1 MKRGKIVLIP
11 FPFTD
16 LTRNKVRPA
25 LIVSSSLTNNNDV
38 ILAFTSTAFDA
49 SKMSPTDELLLVT
62 DADFSATGL
71 KKSSVFKM
79 DKLATIE
86 RSILLGELGEVSAIL
101 QTKLDFKLK
110 LALELK

>member
-1 MKRGKIVLIP
+1 MKRGKIVLTP

-25 LIVSSSLTNNNDV
+25 LIVSASLTNDNDV
-38 ILAFTSTAFDA
+38 ILAFISTVFDA
-49 SKMSPTDELLLVT
+49 SKLSPTDELLSIM
-62 DADFSATGL
+62 DADFAATGL

-86 RSILLGELGEVSAIL
+86 RSILLGELGEVSVIL
-101 QTKLDFKLK
+101 QTKLDVKLK

>member
-1 MKRGKIVLIP
+1 MKRGKIVLTP

-16 LTRNKVRPA
+16 LTRHKVRPA

-38 ILAFTSTAFDA
+38 ILAFISTVFDA
-49 SKMSPTDELLLVT
+49 SKLSPTDELLLNT
-62 DADFSATGL
+62 DSDFAATGL
-71 KKSSVFKM
+71 KKNSVFKM

-86 RSILLGELGEVSAIL
+86 RVILLGELGEVSAIL
-101 QTKLDFKLK
+101 QAKLDAKLK

>member
-1 MKRGKIVLIP
+1 MKRGKIVLTP

-25 LIVSSSLTNNNDV
+25 LIVSSSLTNKDDV
-38 ILAFTSTAFDA
+38 ILAFISTVFDA
-49 SKMSPTDELLLVT
+49 SKLSPTDELLLIT
-62 DADFSATGL
+62 DADFAVTGL

-79 DKLATIE
+79 DKLATVE
-86 RSILLGELGEVSAIL
+86 RTILLGELGEVSATF
-101 QTKLDFKLK
+101 QTKLDAKLK